1 MSAIIKV
8 TPEQLQEVAGQLNAG
23 AAQIEGTL
31 RQLNGNVAPLGSDWA
46 GVAQTRFLALFNQWQ
61 RDGQG
66 LHEALTG
73 IARLMQQ
80 AAANYESTE
89 QANASSFSRM

>member
-1 MSAIIKV
+1 MSSGIRV
-8 TPEQLQEVAGQLNAG
+8 TPEQLQQVSGQLNAG
-23 AAQIEGTL
+23 AAQIEATL
-31 RQLNGNVAPLGSDWA
+31 RQLSAYVQRLGSVWA
-46 GVAQTRFLALFNQWQ
+46 GVDQARFLALFGQWQ

-80 AAANYESTE
+80 AGTNYETTE